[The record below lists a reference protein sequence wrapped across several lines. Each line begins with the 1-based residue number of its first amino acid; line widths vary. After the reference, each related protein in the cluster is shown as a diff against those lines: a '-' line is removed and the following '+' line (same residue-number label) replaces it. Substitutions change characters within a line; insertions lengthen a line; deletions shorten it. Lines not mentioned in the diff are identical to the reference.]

1 MKVEMGRMP
10 GPEEIAAIEWDARRM
25 RAEMV
30 SKWLRALAR
39 RVVRLFGRDGSR
51 DLPES
56 SARA

>member
-10 GPEEIAAIEWDARRM
+10 GPEEIAAIEWEARRM

-30 SKWLRALAR
+30 MTWLRAGAR
-39 RVVRLFGRDGSR
+39 RVARLFGREGSR
-51 DLPES
+51 DLPEP